1 MSQTATDYM
10 VPGRTR
16 SFTHEQVAEIN
27 KVLAPLISDCVEQIS
42 ANVPRIRAMDNR
54 PRQIYTEEQPNVFM
68 PYVAQ
73 GMLEDLIAELQALV

>member
-1 MSQTATDYM
+1 M

-16 SFTHEQVAEIN
+16 SFTPEQVDGIN
-27 KVLAPLISDCVEQIS
+27 KILSPLVSHCILQINGH
-42 ANVPRIRAMDNR
+42 AKRILAMDKR
-54 PRQIYTEEQPNVFM
+54 PRQVHTDEQPNVFM